1 MAGLFAFAV
10 NLDACRIHRASAFA
24 CDCLCCLHLPL
35 FNSEERCPI
44 FRFEDLISQCEDGTG
59 TQIVSAS
66 KEARGD
72 AVNGLAEC
80 GSLILKHRPVP
91 R

>member
-1 MAGLFAFAV
+1 
-10 NLDACRIHRASAFA
+10 LDACRIHRASAFA
-24 CDCLCCLHLPL
+24 RDCLCRLHLPL
-35 FNSEERCPI
+35 FNSEVRCPI
-44 FRFEDLISQCEDGTG
+44 FRFEDLISQCEDGSG

-72 AVNGLAEC
+72 ELNGLAEC
-80 GSLILKHRPVP
+80 GSPILKHRLVP